1 MRSRAKAAVRP
12 LAASIWPTVTVTL
25 SSSTRAPVICMI
37 SRCSPSA
44 TLRLSSAGLSGKSTL
59 KPGGLTWISRQLSL
73 GVHPGKT
80 TTMTITM
87 KRASKQR
94 PPVSNRGYDVIG
106 FPASC
111 LILKHVTRRTQ
122 RMPLLFESRA
132 SGSVLMTDASASAL
146 LQALGRSESDGS
158 VAPEGVFSVEQLPD
172 LIAKLQALIDQSKKQ
187 QQQQQQVESR
197 PGGNDDR
204 EQQPASIAMHQRA
217 WPLLEQCRRA
227 LAAEKAVTWR
237 RPS

>member
-1 MRSRAKAAVRP
+1 
-12 LAASIWPTVTVTL
+12 
-25 SSSTRAPVICMI
+25 
-37 SRCSPSA
+37 
-44 TLRLSSAGLSGKSTL
+44 
-59 KPGGLTWISRQLSL
+59 
-73 GVHPGKT
+73 
-80 TTMTITM
+80 
-87 KRASKQR
+87 
-94 PPVSNRGYDVIG
+94 
-106 FPASC
+106 
-111 LILKHVTRRTQ
+111 
-122 RMPLLFESRA
+122 MPLLFESRA

-217 WPLLEQCRRA
+217 WP
-227 LAAEKAVTWR
+227 
-237 RPS
+237 